1 MPKFSYDTILN
12 SVEDSCALTQP
23 LVSPRPDIVPQ
34 TRPVT
39 TTTQEVVETPTTAV
53 SGSSI
58 QVEDVQVT
66 GEQLTGNIT
75 IDLTPYQQALESL
88 NFTETK
94 DGDIAST
101 ITSTKVKPSLD
112 SQIGIDALGNTT
124 FTDNAAGSVLLNSDR
139 IVINSKQQLSMM
151 LGQKG
156 VAIASPGK
164 VNIDAGE
171 SITLAAYGDGDG
183 GLFLGVPNKGI
194 QYTTAKQTQ
203 IGLSKG
209 SPTADQPYEPLV
221 LGIKLANLLQDFL
234 FVLKSA
240 QGVDALSP
248 VKFQPDVQAEFAL
261 LANRIPEIL
270 SNYGYVDGMSHG
282 SVDMDQLAA
291 IESARA
297 TVPDYVPPANLTG
310 SISGQFTVAP
320 GSADGTGGGLEF
332 GGPGL
337 EPIKNLIAS
346 GESFGGDYDVY
357 NFNTPERSSGSGGIR
372 TSNPAS
378 GAKAFYSSNAVKLT
392 QQTVAQIIALQS
404 SFNTDSSGK
413 KFKLF
418 AVGKYQ
424 TIPGT
429 LKAAATALGLLNSL
443 FDQTTQEKIG
453 DRLVLTA
460 RPRLGSY
467 LKGTNEGSITDL
479 EKAVQ
484 DLGQEFA
491 SFPIITKNGT
501 KYGDVATGTGNK
513 AYYGGQGP
521 NPDSVKKTVGDVV
534 KMLIKSRIQ
543 FSSKQPSFIPTYYTP

>member
-1 MPKFSYDTILN
+1 MPKFSYDTILS

-23 LVSPRPDIVPQ
+23 LVSPRPEVVPEV
-34 TRPVT
+34 RPPR
-39 TTTQEVVETPTTAV
+39 TTTQEVVETPPTGSA
-53 SGSSI
+53 SGSALQVENI
-58 QVEDVQVT
+58 QVDGSQI
-66 GEQLTGNIT
+66 TGNVT
-75 IDLTPYQQALESL
+75 IDLKPFQQALEALDFSA
-88 NFTETK
+88 TK

-112 SQIGIDALGNTT
+112 AQIGIDALGNSVYT
-124 FTDNAAGSVLLNSDR
+124 NNSAGSVLINSDR
-139 IVINSKQQLSMM
+139 VVINSKQQLSML
-151 LGQKG
+151 LGHKG

-171 SITLAAYGDGDG
+171 SITLASYGDADG
-183 GLFLGVPNKGI
+183 GLFLGVPNKGV
-194 QYTTAKQTQ
+194 QYTTTKQTQ
-203 IGLSKG
+203 IGASKG
-209 SPTADQPYEPLV
+209 SPTSDQPYEPLV
-221 LGIKLANLLQDFL
+221 LGVKLANLLQDFL

-270 SNYGYVDGMSHG
+270 SNYAYVDGMSHG

-297 TVPDYVPPANLTG
+297 ATPNYVPPPSLTG
-310 SISGQFTVAP
+310 SISGQFSIPNTA
-320 GSADGTGGGLEF
+320 GGFDF

-346 GESFGGDYDVY
+346 GESFGGDYEVY
-357 NFNTPERSSGSGGIR
+357 NYGTSGTGGIR
-372 TSNPAS
+372 TSNPTG
-378 GAKAFYSSNAVKLT
+378 GAKAFYSTKAVKLT
-392 QQTVAQIIALQS
+392 DKTVAQIIALQ
-404 SFNTDSSGK
+404 NGPEN
-413 KFKLF
+413 LF

-429 LKAAATALGLLNSL
+429 LKSAATALGLLNSL

-453 DRLVLTA
+453 DRLMLTA

-467 LKGTNEGSITDL
+467 LKGTNEGTVTDL
-479 EKAVQ
+479 ENAVQ

-491 SFPIITKNGT
+491 SFPIITKGGT
-501 KYGDVATGTGNK
+501 KYGDVTTGTGNK
-513 AYYGGQGP
+513 AYYGGSGP